1 VVEHG
6 STWPTAEVRSV
17 VEYAPPRPHG
27 PVSESPSGK
36 LSQDADPE
44 RAPVT
49 WCGSIAVVGMS
60 SGRPCGMRD
69 HAKILAAALGD
80 AGLGHSDHWLSREAR
95 TLRGARAEVSAWS
108 RALRGELGMRPPDAV
123 LLHYSVFAYSYRGLP
138 IFLGPVLTA
147 LRHCGVPV
155 VGFMHE
161 LAFPWGLGG
170 RRGNAWALAHRARL
184 IGLVRACDAVALT
197 TDFRAQWLDSRPW
210 LANRPSALA
219 PVFSNLPEPAVGP
232 PSPERERP
240 LVGLF
245 GYSYDR
251 DAISLV
257 LDTLGLLARS
267 GIEPELALL
276 GAPGPNSL
284 LAETWLAAA
293 RDRGLAESLSFA
305 GPLPAQQ
312 LSDAL
317 GACDVLLFADSAGP
331 SSRKGTLA
339 GSLASGRPLVA
350 ADGPRAWSELSSRE
364 AARVVE
370 PKPEAVAA
378 AVAALFTSVRERD
391 ALGTRGSEFAK
402 HEMGVKRSVA
412 AVLELLDR
420 MAVAERG

>member
-1 VVEHG
+1 M
-6 STWPTAEVRSV
+6 A
-17 VEYAPPRPHG
+17 EYAPSRPLD
-27 PVSESPSGK
+27 PVSESSSGT
-36 LSQDADPE
+36 LLQGANAE
-44 RAPVT
+44 WAPVA
-49 WCGSIAVVGMS
+49 WRGRIAVVGVS

-69 HAKILAAALGD
+69 HAEILAAALGRD
-80 AGLGHSDHWLSREAR
+80 GLGHSDHWLFRQAD
-95 TLRGARAEVSAWS
+95 TLRGARAEVRAWS
-108 RALRGELGMRPPDAV
+108 HTLLGELREGRPDVV

-138 IFLGPVLTA
+138 IFLGPALAA
-147 LRHCGVPV
+147 LRASGIPV

-170 RRGNAWALAHRARL
+170 WRGNAWAFAHRARL
-184 IGLVRACDAVALT
+184 IELVRVCGALVLT

-210 LANRPSALA
+210 LASRPSALA

-232 PSPERERP
+232 PPDRERP

-251 DAISLV
+251 GGISLV
-257 LDTLGLLARS
+257 LDALGLLAR
-267 GIEPELALL
+267 GGVEPELGLL
-276 GAPGPNSL
+276 GAPGPLSP

-293 RDRGLAESLSFA
+293 RDCGLAESLSFA

-350 ADGPRAWSELSSRE
+350 TDGPRAWPELRRRG

-370 PKPEAVAA
+370 PKPEAVADA
-378 AVAALFTSVRERD
+378 IAALLESARERD
-391 ALGTRGSEFAK
+391 ALGARGSEFAK
-402 HEMGVKRSVA
+402 REMGVQRSVA

-420 MAVAERG
+420 VSVAGRK